1 MSSEKPES
9 TAAANAGPIFL
20 VGALTVAGL
29 ALGIVYFAADEMGEN
44 ITYFWDPTQ
53 VVEAGQ
59 AAIGPDIRMGGLV
72 EEGSLVWNESDQVVT
87 MTVTDT
93 DTSLPVRCTG
103 APPQMLREGIGV
115 VVEGTMSQSG
125 TFECDRLLVKHSEE
139 YKAAEADMTAEERR
153 QLYKTMEG
161 LDES

>member
-1 MSSEKPES
+1 MSEKNGNS
-9 TAAANAGPIFL
+9 AANAGPIFL
-20 VGALTVAGL
+20 VGALTVAGV
-29 ALGIVYFAADEMGEN
+29 ALGVVYFGADKMGES

-53 VVEAGQ
+53 VIEAGPD
-59 AAIGPDIRMGGLV
+59 AIGPDIRLGGLV
-72 EEGSLVWNESDQVVT
+72 ATGSLDFDEASQVVT

-93 DTSLPVRCTG
+93 DNSLPVRCTG

-115 VVEGTMSQSG
+115 VVEGTMTQSG
-125 TFECDRLLVKHSEE
+125 VFECDRLLVKHSEE
-139 YKAAEADMTAEERR
+139 YKAAEEDMTAEERR